1 MCRAE
6 LGGVIWGTNG
16 RPECVVVVLLLW
28 ELILTRQRR
37 PSFIRRTAVAWF
49 WSSVYRIED
58 GAS

>member
-1 MCRAE
+1 
-6 LGGVIWGTNG
+6 VIWGTNG